1 MTRVRVAAFGVS
13 IDGFSAGPEQ
23 SLENPLGVNG
33 LELFESFF
41 ATRTWQRMH
50 GGDAG
55 ESGTDDR
62 MAAKSFEG
70 VGAYI
75 LGRNMFGPVRGPW
88 HDESW
93 RGWWGEDPPYHTPVF
108 VLTHFPRKPIPM
120 RGGTEFHFVTEGI
133 FAALSRAKEAATG
146 LDVRIGGGVSTVR
159 QYLQAGLIDEL
170 HLVQAAVLL
179 GAGEPLFA
187 GLDLRALGYR
197 CTERISGERGTHVVL
212 AKQS

>member
-13 IDGFSAGPEQ
+13 IDGFSAGPDQ
-23 SLENPLGVNG
+23 SLENPIGVNG

-50 GGDAG
+50 GRDAG

-62 MAAKSFEG
+62 MAARSFEG
-70 VGAYI
+70 IGAYI

-88 HDESW
+88 RDDEW

-120 RGGTEFHFVTEGI
+120 QGGTEFRFVTEGI
-133 FAALSRAKEAATG
+133 LSALDQAREAAQG
-146 LDVRIGGGVSTVR
+146 RDVRIGGGVSTVR
-159 QYLQAGLIDEL
+159 QYLQSALIDEL
-170 HLVQAAVLL
+170 HLVQAPVIL
-179 GAGEPLFA
+179 GTGEPLFA

-197 CTERISGERGTHVVL
+197 CTERTPGERGTHVVL
-212 AKQS
+212 AKA